1 MGYRTESGRYA
12 DTLPVAFL
20 GAGGHEKG
28 VAQSPGT
35 ISATGSS
42 PVVELGDRGSIRLTA
57 LISAVAGSS
66 PTLDITVMTCDT
78 RAGTFRSIGTFTQIT
93 GTGTSKK
100 SFGGCDRF
108 VRLDYVIGGTGGPS
122 LTGSIDGDAC

>member
-1 MGYRTESGRYA
+1 MGYKTESGRWA
-12 DTLPVAFL
+12 DTVPVAFL
-20 GAGGHEKG
+20 GSGGHEKG
-28 VAQSPGT
+28 AADVSAA

-42 PVVELGDRGSIRLTA
+42 AVFELGDRASLRLTA
-57 LISAVAGSS
+57 LINAVAGTS

-78 RAGTFRSIGTFTQIT
+78 RAGTFRSIGTFAQIT
-93 GTGTSKK
+93 GVGSSKK
-100 SFGGCDRF
+100 SFGGLDRF

>member
-28 VAQSPGT
+28 VAQAAGT
-35 ISATGSS
+35 IAATGSS

-57 LISAVAGSS
+57 LINAVAGTS

-78 RAGTFRSIGTFTQIT
+78 RAGTFRSLGTFTQIT
-93 GTGTSKK
+93 GVGSSKK

-108 VRLDYVIGGTGGPS
+108 VRLDYVIGGSASPS
-122 LTGSIDGDAC
+122 LTGSIDGDAA